1 MSRERCTPE
10 YTIVKDEN
18 MPAWS
23 ANVHVQWPLM
33 VVEENPELLDAI
45 EELVEGNQLRKLEDG
60 SYQEFSHGM
69 ARGKITRFLCKR
81 ITDEGSHRL
90 ETEISML
97 KMDASILLE
106 LLHEID
112 QNHQFIL
119 FEDELIARR
128 EMHKRMDA
136 DGADQIGVE

>member
-69 ARGKITRFLCKR
+69 ARGKITPFESK
-81 ITDEGSHRL
+81 TGVP
-90 ETEISML
+90 ML

-136 DGADQIGVE
+136 YGADQIGVE